1 MPIDDITVVSASKES
16 DCAVVVIGRSS
27 GEDRE
32 NVLEKGSYYITDD
45 EKKLLD
51 SVTKSFKKVIVLLN
65 IGSIIDMS
73 WLDRYKPGFLVKVK
87 DAYGNNM
94 AMYYAFAGMLS
105 TVKTTQE
112 GSSYEMARGV
122 LTIIEN
128 FGVDVCQVNQFG
140 VSAQMVYGRLMDSAD
155 KS

>member
-1 MPIDDITVVSASKES
+1 MPLANYELNGGLQEKRS
-16 DCAVVVIGRSS
+16 DNLKAA
-27 GEDRE
+27 
-32 NVLEKGSYYITDD
+32 L
-45 EKKLLD
+45 
-51 SVTKSFKKVIVLLN
+51 
-65 IGSIIDMS
+65 S
-73 WLDRYKPGFLVKVK
+73 WLDRYKPGFLVKAK

-122 LTIIEN
+122 LNIIEN

-140 VSAQMVYGRLMDSAD
+140 VSAQMVYGRLMDSVD